1 MTLQVDGVPAG
12 RFVEARVAIPRDAFD
27 VDASAGALLPGI
39 LAEEGAAI
47 DATLAED
54 RGRAVDP
61 PPSRLRSCSGRSGA
75 LAGLLGAAFLWF
87 RHGRELAPDPLV
99 GEYWREPL
107 DEPPVVALANMKR
120 SSPDLGTSIAAT
132 VIDLAQRGHLTIEE
146 RKIERFGPDKV
157 ELRLTRTGKQDTE
170 LEAFEQR
177 LLSYV
182 FSSGPTTTVDEITER
197 ASRDQSG
204 ANSFASGFQRDIS
217 TAVKARHYE
226 QGIRSGIGKI
236 AILGGAIAL
245 FGLVGLIL
253 GSALGIVGF
262 AGAIA
267 AVGIAGVGLRNR
279 TQAGADEAAKA
290 KGLKKYIEDF
300 SNLSEAPAGHL
311 ILWERFL
318 VYAVAFGVSRELLK
332 GLATRLPSVLN
343 DPSYGAWYVGLD
355 RQRRFDSI
363 ERFPNSFGKATAS
376 AVAPSKSGSGGG
388 FSSSGGGGGG
398 GGGGFGA
405 R

>member
-1 MTLQVDGVPAG
+1 MPHW
-12 RFVEARVAIPRDAFD
+12 PRT
-27 VDASAGALLPGI
+27 VI
-39 LAEEGAAI
+39 
-47 DATLAED
+47 
-54 RGRAVDP
+54 AVDP
-61 PPSRLRSCSGRSGA
+61 PPSRFAQLPPVRGPGRPARRRRSCGSDTDGNWRPIRSSATVLARTARRTTRGGA
-75 LAGLLGAAFLWF
+75 GQHEG
-87 RHGRELAPDPLV
+87 
-99 GEYWREPL
+99 
-107 DEPPVVALANMKR
+107 